1 MTIEKVRDFL
11 KGYGKD
17 KYIREFDTSSAT
29 VELAAEALDVE
40 PARIA
45 KSLTFK
51 NNEKCIM
58 VVTAGDREVDN
69 RKFKNEFGIKAKML
83 SPDEVYE
90 FTGHRVGGVCPF
102 VIDLD
107 KVQIYCDKSMERFQT
122 VFPACGSSNSAIELT
137 LDELFKLS
145 NALKW
150 VDICK

>member
-1 MTIEKVRDFL
+1 MAIKEVRIFL
-11 KGYGKD
+11 KSYGKD
-17 KYIREFDTSSAT
+17 KDIREFDSSSAI

-58 VVTAGDREVDN
+58 VVTAGDKKVDN
-69 RKFKNEFGIKAKML
+69 KKFKDEFGIKAKML

-90 FTGHRVGGVCPF
+90 FTGHKIGGVCPF
-102 VIDLD
+102 AINLD
-107 KVQIYCDKSMERFQT
+107 KVQIYRDKSMERFQT

-137 LDELFKLS
+137 LD
-145 NALKW
+145 
-150 VDICK
+150 

>member
-45 KSLTFK
+45 KSLAFK

-58 VVTAGDREVDN
+58 VVTAGD

>member
-58 VVTAGDREVDN
+58 VVTAGDRKVDN

-122 VFPACGSSNSAIELT
+122 VFPACEIGRAH
-137 LDELFKLS
+137 
-145 NALKW
+145 
-150 VDICK
+150 V

>member
-1 MTIEKVRDFL
+1 MAIKEVRIFF
-11 KGYGKD
+11 KSYGKD
-17 KYIREFDTSSAT
+17 KDIREFDSSSAI

-58 VVTAGDREVDN
+58 VVTAGDKKVDN
-69 RKFKNEFGIKAKML
+69 KKFKDEFGIKAKML

-90 FTGHRVGGVCPF
+90 FTGHKIGGVCPF
-102 VIDLD
+102 AINLD
-107 KVQIYCDKSMERFQT
+107 KVQIYRDKSMERFQT

-137 LDELFKLS
+137 LD
-145 NALKW
+145 
-150 VDICK
+150 